1 MIHKLYPEFGQ
12 MMHFQ
17 NLLILNLMTISF
29 LSINLWPD
37 EVRYQLVGQI
47 WNELGPFKPTFWNRI
62 NHDSLFGLPAEFRT
76 SASTLVNLAAG
87 KA

>member
-1 MIHKLYPEFGQ
+1 
-12 MMHFQ
+12 
-17 NLLILNLMTISF
+17 MTISF

-76 SASTLVNLAAG
+76 SASTYSFLWCSANAME
-87 KA
+87 KFS